1 MSRPSCEVRRSAH
14 DPSAACRSSLHFIRI
29 QATRQRTTRFLSV
42 FPPGA
47 GTSKAEAPRV
57 ACRQIAPSAPAPPW
71 PGRYCPFG
79 TPASEACPTDT
90 GDRQV
95 PPDACFGRS
104 RDSADTGRLSPVA
117 WVTGSP
123 YRSGIECGFFRMEP
137 AQVTNSK
144 ARSTPQASVR
154 TSSHSN
160 RLRNI
165 QDCNISSAPPKP
177 ITAAQRTTRW
187 ETDCAERHAT
197 NAETANIRAW
207 PGTWSGPLVWNSRFH
222 EGRSDRTATHTN
234 HIYGQ
239 TRLHLL
245 RAT

>member
-1 MSRPSCEVRRSAH
+1 MGVRPERSVPVFASSESR
-14 DPSAACRSSLHFIRI
+14 
-29 QATRQRTTRFLSV
+29 ATRQRTTRFLSV

-47 GTSKAEAPRV
+47 GTSRAEATRV
-57 ACRQIAPSAPAPPW
+57 ACREIAPSAPAPP
-71 PGRYCPFG
+71 YLVDSVPFG
-79 TPASEACPTDT
+79 TPTSEACPINT
-90 GDRQV
+90 GDRHV
-95 PPDACFGRS
+95 RPEGCFGRS
-104 RDSADTGRLSPVA
+104 RDSADTGRLSRVA
-117 WVTGSP
+117 WVTGSRC
-123 YRSGIECGFFRMEP
+123 RSGIECRFFRIES

-222 EGRSDRTATHTN
+222 EGRSDSTATHTN

-239 TRLHLL
+239 TRLHLS